1 MQASRIPQRWIR
13 WEQADLWL
21 RRGKY
26 PCNRRWTRQREHP
39 AATAGEAVGAVLAV
53 VADAA
58 DVEDAGELRLRRRRN
73 LQ

>member
-1 MQASRIPQRWIR
+1 M
-13 WEQADLWL
+13 WL
-21 RRGKY
+21 RRGKF
-26 PCNRRWTRQREHP
+26 PCNRRWTRQREHS

-58 DVEDAGELRLRRRRN
+58 DVEVLRLRRRRN